1 VAVGVVL
8 RVLYTL
14 LLAPWPPPVGDDAW
28 FYHFEAILLAHGRGF
43 ISADY
48 ALLGVTRPSAAHP
61 PLYPMLLAGLAKLG
75 GTGQEIQRLVGSAFG
90 AATIVVLGC
99 LGRRL
104 GGARLG
110 LVAAGIAAI
119 YPMLITADGALLSES
134 LFGLLVALCLLS
146 AYRLLDAPSGGRAIG
161 LGVLLGLAILTR
173 GEALLL
179 LPLLLAPIVR
189 RPQGARAALIVCCT
203 AVVTITPWTV
213 RNWTVFHRFV
223 PISTNFASAIAG
235 ANCPSTYYG
244 SKIGS
249 WENACI
255 KPYPGNEA
263 VAFGRAESDGVHYA
277 LHHLGRLPIVVAA
290 RLARVWGLRRNL
302 LPGSKLPQLPDR
314 AAIALELGFVMYYGL
329 VLLAIYGWVARRRRP
344 VPAGILISTFI
355 LVTVSAFVIYGDVR
369 FREPAEL
376 SLVVLAAVGAEH
388 LWGRRGGRIGRP
400 TVA

>member
-1 VAVGVVL
+1 MAVGVVL

-213 RNWTVFHRFV
+213 RNWTV
-223 PISTNFASAIAG
+223 
-235 ANCPSTYYG
+235 
-244 SKIGS
+244 
-249 WENACI
+249 
-255 KPYPGNEA
+255 
-263 VAFGRAESDGVHYA
+263 
-277 LHHLGRLPIVVAA
+277 
-290 RLARVWGLRRNL
+290 
-302 LPGSKLPQLPDR
+302 
-314 AAIALELGFVMYYGL
+314 
-329 VLLAIYGWVARRRRP
+329 
-344 VPAGILISTFI
+344 
-355 LVTVSAFVIYGDVR
+355 
-369 FREPAEL
+369 
-376 SLVVLAAVGAEH
+376 
-388 LWGRRGGRIGRP
+388 
-400 TVA
+400 